1 MPFTGMHEK
10 AQNQAEGI
18 SNRQLE
24 EQTSIT
30 IQALEELTADAAKTA
45 RSAVLLTLQAT
56 KLAADTIKLT
66 LKIFKHVTSFLKQ
79 AAAKTRLGKTLKRFR
94 VRIYSGCQGEK
105 LKTAIG
111 EKSYERKNYEPGW
124 FAVLVDSCRMRRGKL
139 D

>member
-24 EQTSIT
+24 EQTRIT

-45 RSAVLLTLQAT
+45 KSAVILSLQAT

-66 LKIFKHVTSFLKQ
+66 LKIFKHITSFLKQ
-79 AAAKTRLGKTLKRFR
+79 AAAKTAKSVRAGVNHKTQSFK
-94 VRIYSGCQGEK
+94 
-105 LKTAIG
+105 A
-111 EKSYERKNYEPGW
+111 
-124 FAVLVDSCRMRRGKL
+124 
-139 D
+139 